1 MSANLRRVVVTG
13 LGAITPIGNSVDAMW
28 KNIRAGVC
36 GIGPITRF
44 DPSRLDAR
52 IAAEVKDFN
61 PAALI
66 DPKDARRMALF
77 TQYAVAASKMAW
89 ADAGLDKGGA
99 DPDRVAVILGNGIG
113 GKEVDGEGYKT
124 LFERGPGRISPMLIP
139 KMIPNE
145 AAGNI
150 SMALNAKG
158 PVHTVVTACASS
170 TDALGV
176 ALDAVRAGRA
186 DVVISGGTESALDEL
201 CVGGFC
207 ALKALST
214 KYNDT
219 PQKACRPFD
228 RERDGFIMGEG
239 AGVLLIEEYEHAVR
253 RGARIYCELAG
264 FGMTC
269 DAFHMTAPCDDG
281 DGARRAMLKAISDA
295 GLNPSDV
302 DYINA
307 HGTSTPLGDK
317 GETLAIKRALGETAA
332 RRVMVSSTK
341 SMTGHLLG
349 AAGGIESV
357 ACCKALQT
365 GIVPPTINY
374 TTPDPDCD
382 LDYVPNTARQVP
394 IRACLNNSFGFGGHN
409 ACVAFRKV

>member
-1 MSANLRRVVVTG
+1 MKKRVVVTG
-13 LGAITPIGNSVDAMW
+13 LGAVSPLGCGADSFW
-28 KNIRAGVC
+28 KNATAGVS
-36 GIGPITRF
+36 GVGRIDRF
-44 DPSRLDAR
+44 DPKDFSVQ
-52 IAAEVKDFN
+52 IAAQIRDFN
-61 PAALI
+61 ADTFIP
-66 DPKDARRMALF
+66 PKEQRRMDRFSIYGISAAKLAVADSGVDFSKTDPERCGVAIAAGMGGMETMDSEHRALF
-77 TQYAVAASKMAW
+77 E
-89 ADAGLDKGGA
+89 KG
-99 DPDRVAVILGNGIG
+99 PRRV
-113 GKEVDGEGYKT
+113 
-124 LFERGPGRISPMLIP
+124 SPFTVP
-139 KMIPNE
+139 SMIPNMP
-145 AAGNI
+145 AGLI
-150 SMALNAKG
+150 AIEYGLKG
-158 PVHTVVTACASS
+158 PNFAVVTACAS
-170 TDALGV
+170 ALHSLGM
-176 ALDAVRAGRA
+176 AARTIQYGECDIMLA
-186 DVVISGGTESALDEL
+186 GGTEAGITPLGIAAFSSMR
-201 CVGGFC
+201 
-207 ALKALST
+207 ALSSSH
-214 KYNDT
+214 NDDPT
-219 PQKACRPFD
+219 HACRPFD
-228 RERDGFIMGEG
+228 KDRDGFIMGEG

-295 GLNPSDV
+295 GINPSDV

-349 AAGGIESV
+349 AAGGIESI

-382 LDYVPNTARQVP
+382 LDYVPNTARNVA
-394 IRACLNNSFGFGGHN
+394 IRVCLNNSFGFGGHN
-409 ACVAFRKV
+409 ACLAFKRI